1 MNLSGL
7 LSIGNNGLNAAS
19 HGTQVASNNISN
31 AATPGYTR
39 RSPILVET
47 PTGVKIGGTERVNDQ
62 FLEKRGLNANS
73 GSGDADARVQTL
85 SVLDSVFAD
94 GTGSVG
100 EALDQFETSLAD
112 LSGTPN
118 SSAVRSTVLA
128 RASDLAQ
135 AFHRTADALDG
146 ARQDANGRITEE
158 VGQVNQK
165 LDKIGDLTQQIVSIK
180 ATKQDAGD
188 LEDQRDQL
196 IRDVSG
202 DMPVTAI
209 YQDNGG
215 VTLQLNGARTLVS
228 VDGGVHHLIAS
239 PNATNG
245 NVTISRET
253 NGAVEDITSFFT
265 SGMIGGTIA
274 ARDGALQTAQQQLDQ
289 MASDITTAYNTQ
301 HALGVGLD
309 GNTGRNLFNT
319 AATGAG
325 AATAFDIS
333 ADVAGHPEF
342 LGAAQDANSLPGDNR
357 NALALVAMRDQKI
370 GLSGTATAQQSFTA
384 MVGAA
389 GAATNS
395 AVNQQTAA
403 SATKSTVD
411 ALRESASGV
420 STDEEM
426 INLMKFQRA
435 YQASLK
441 VIETADSML
450 SDLLNMNIGG

>member
-1 MNLSGL
+1 MNLSGVF
-7 LSIGNNGLNAAS
+7 SIGTNGLNAAQA
-19 HGTQVASNNISN
+19 GTQVASNNISN
-31 AATPGYTR
+31 SATPGYTR
-39 RSPILVET
+39 RLANLVET
-47 PTGVKIGGTERVNDQ
+47 PTGVKVGTPDRVNDQ
-62 FLEKRGLNANS
+62 FLEKRGLNAQS
-73 GSGDADARVQTL
+73 SSGDADARVQTL

-94 GTGSVG
+94 GSGSVG
-100 EALDQFETSLAD
+100 DSLDQFESSLAD
-112 LSGTPN
+112 LSSTPN

-135 AFHRTADALDG
+135 SFHRTADALDG
-146 ARQDANGRITEE
+146 ARQDANGRITQA
-158 VGQVNQK
+158 VTQDNQK
-165 LDKIGDLTQQIVSIK
+165 LDKIGDLTQQIVQLK
-180 ATKQDAGD
+180 ATQQDAGD

-196 IRDVSG
+196 IRDVST

-245 NVTISRET
+245 NITISRET
-253 NGAVEDITSFFT
+253 NGVVEDITSFFT
-265 SGMIGGTIA
+265 SGTIGGTIA
-274 ARDGALQTAQQQLDQ
+274 ARDGALKNAQDQLDQ

-301 HALGVGLD
+301 HQLGVGLD
-309 GNTGRNLFNT
+309 GNTGRNLFNV
-319 AATGAG
+319 AATGSG
-325 AATAFDIS
+325 AAAAFDVS
-333 ADVAGHPEF
+333 SDVAGHPEF
-342 LGAAQDANSLPGDNR
+342 LGAATDANSLPGDNR
-357 NALALVAMRDQKI
+357 NALALVAMRDQNI
-370 GLSGTATAQQSFTA
+370 GLGGTATAQQSFTA

-389 GAATNS
+389 GSATNS
-395 AVNQQTAA
+395 AQNQQTAA
-403 SATKSTVD
+403 SATLSSVN

-450 SDLLNMNIGG
+450 SDLLNMPVT